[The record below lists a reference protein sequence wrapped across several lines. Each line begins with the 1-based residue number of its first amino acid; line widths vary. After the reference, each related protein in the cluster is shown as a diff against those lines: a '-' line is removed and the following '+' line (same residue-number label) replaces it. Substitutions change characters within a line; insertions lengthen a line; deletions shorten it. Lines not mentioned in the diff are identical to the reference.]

1 MKKKYCL
8 SQKVSYAYKI
18 IDLVTNGFSPND
30 ISSHLYICDTS
41 IVTFG
46 IREKCIGFSNTSR
59 VDSLDRF
66 RISVVDE
73 LKTDKFILQISY
85 HSK

>member
-1 MKKKYCL
+1 MSHKL
-8 SQKVSYAYKI
+8 IYASNI
-18 IDLVTNGFSPND
+18 IDTVINEFSPND
-30 ISSHLYICDTS
+30 ESSHLRICDHFIIT
-41 IVTFG
+41 IG
-46 IREKCIGFSNTSR
+46 IREKCLGFLNTYH

-66 RISVVDE
+66 RISVFDE